1 MPKSNTIPSK
11 GAILFSWAIPGKL
24 AKLLLM
30 KVKKDLDESKIVG
43 EYLILKIYYN
53 NQLKNKFFSKILS
66 NLFEVLKSKS
76 RYFLSY
82 AFINLI

>member
-1 MPKSNTIPSK
+1 
-11 GAILFSWAIPGKL
+11 
-24 AKLLLM
+24 M